1 MGCTSSTSSDAD
13 GATDLSKP
21 ALSRQTLGNA
31 SLGDAADA
39 LTSAFVKQHWDA
51 SDLEAKY
58 DLSGS
63 RQLGKG
69 AFGVVRTCKRLGG
82 GGGEYALKTISL
94 DFASASALKELKNE
108 IDIQRAFDHPHIA
121 RIIETFYAKPTGP
134 TEGVNV
140 HILMESLAGGSCKTR
155 LRDNGGGYSEALVAQ
170 YMRQMV
176 SATLHCHEHG
186 VVHRDIKLE
195 NFVFERA
202 GDDAALKLI
211 DFGLS
216 VRVASGDRLRDQV
229 GTVAFMAPE
238 QLGADK
244 GGYGAAVDVWALGV
258 CTYELLAGPFRRPY
272 NTGRSVPTSHS
283 AQLRIIQRA
292 GAPKPLVSPVSPAA
306 ASFLDGA
313 LALQPGSRPS
323 AEELLRHPFFR
334 PEEAERVA
342 RGAGRQSAAKVRSCM
357 TTFSHLTPL
366 ERLAWDAVAFCT
378 PPAALHSIR
387 TRIAQL
393 DADGSGS
400 LSRAELA
407 AAFGEALSAAQVDT
421 LFAAIDLDSSGVIE
435 YSEIVGP
442 LLSGAGAE
450 LDSAT
455 VAAAFEAL
463 DADESGTISSGE
475 VMSLLGSSWSD
486 DVAAKFKFVAGED
499 GELDLAEFEQLLA
512 TLGEVSRRNSVWTP
526 RP

>member
-1 MGCTSSTSSDAD
+1 M
-13 GATDLSKP
+13 
-21 ALSRQTLGNA
+21 
-31 SLGDAADA
+31 
-39 LTSAFVKQHWDA
+39 
-51 SDLEAKY
+51 
-58 DLSGS
+58 
-63 RQLGKG
+63 
-69 AFGVVRTCKRLGG
+69 
-82 GGGEYALKTISL
+82 
-94 DFASASALKELKNE
+94 
-108 IDIQRAFDHPHIA
+108 
-121 RIIETFYAKPTGP
+121 
-134 TEGVNV
+134 
-140 HILMESLAGGSCKTR
+140 
-155 LRDNGGGYSEALVAQ
+155 
-170 YMRQMV
+170 
-176 SATLHCHEHG
+176 
-186 VVHRDIKLE
+186 
-195 NFVFERA
+195 
-202 GDDAALKLI
+202 
-211 DFGLS
+211 
-216 VRVASGDRLRDQV
+216 
-229 GTVAFMAPE
+229 
-238 QLGADK
+238 
-244 GGYGAAVDVWALGV
+244 
-258 CTYELLAGPFRRPY
+258 
-272 NTGRSVPTSHS
+272 
-283 AQLRIIQRA
+283 
-292 GAPKPLVSPVSPAA
+292 SPVSPAA

-334 PEEAERVA
+334 PEEAERAA

-463 DADESGTISSGE
+463 DADESRQ
-475 VMSLLGSSWSD
+475 
-486 DVAAKFKFVAGED
+486 
-499 GELDLAEFEQLLA
+499 DLERRGHEPARLQL
-512 TLGEVSRRNSVWTP
+512 ER
-526 RP
+526 